1 MPSSQRET
9 ENDLAPVSADE
20 LLARFI
26 FQSNHIRGDHSVK
39 QNAFIPYPR
48 PNLSV
53 TRHLGLAQNEL
64 WEIGQEMAESR
75 PAKLYGRAD
84 VLARTVTTQFLNVVP
99 TATPRNHANI
109 TGWPPDKPSQKIIAQ
124 EIAATAQFVST
135 P

>member
-1 MPSSQRET
+1 VPSSPRET
-9 ENDLAPVSADE
+9 ENDLPPVSADE

-39 QNAFIPYPR
+39 QNAFIPYPK

-53 TRHLGLAQNEL
+53 TRHLGLAETEV
-64 WEIGQEMAESR
+64 WEIGREMAESR
-75 PAKLYGRAD
+75 PATLHGRAD
-84 VLARTVTTQFLNVVP
+84 VHASTITTQSLKIVP

-124 EIAATAQFVST
+124 EIAAAAQFISL